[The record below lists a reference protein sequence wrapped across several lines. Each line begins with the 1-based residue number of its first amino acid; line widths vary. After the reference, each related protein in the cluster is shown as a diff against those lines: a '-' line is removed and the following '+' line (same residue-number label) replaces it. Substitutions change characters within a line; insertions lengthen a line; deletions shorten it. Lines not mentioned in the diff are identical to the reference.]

1 MKKVLISIALLCS
14 FNAYGQK
21 FQGLALTPPM
31 GWNSWNTFAC
41 DINENKI
48 HEVADIIVSSGMK
61 NAGYTYVIIDDC
73 WQGGRDSM
81 GFIYPDP
88 AKFPSGMKALAD
100 YVHSKGLKFGIY
112 SDAGDSTCAHYLGS
126 RGHEYQDALTYAKW
140 GVDFLK
146 YDWCKTDSLNAF
158 WAYSTMRDA
167 MYSAKRPV
175 LFDLCEWGNN
185 SPWLWGKDIG
195 HAWRIAG
202 DIAPCFDCEIN
213 HGTYSDFGV
222 MRIVYIREGI
232 RAYSGPDHWNDFDMM
247 EVGNGMTTSEDR
259 AHFSMWC
266 MLASPLIAGND
277 IRYMSDETKKILTNR
292 EVIAINQDSLGI
304 QGFRYTVKDSIEIWA
319 KPLMHGSWAI
329 CFLNRSMKP
338 QKVEFDWSKN
348 IIIDDFAKRELNT
361 AKTKYKIR
369 NLWTKKNIGT
379 TGKQIV
385 GEIPSHD
392 VLMLRLSE

>member
-1 MKKVLISIALLCS
+1 
-14 FNAYGQK
+14 
-21 FQGLALTPPM
+21 
-31 GWNSWNTFAC
+31 
-41 DINENKI
+41 
-48 HEVADIIVSSGMK
+48 
-61 NAGYTYVIIDDC
+61 
-73 WQGGRDSM
+73 
-81 GFIYPDP
+81 
-88 AKFPSGMKALAD
+88 
-100 YVHSKGLKFGIY
+100 
-112 SDAGDSTCAHYLGS
+112 
-126 RGHEYQDALTYAKW
+126 
-140 GVDFLK
+140 
-146 YDWCKTDSLNAF
+146 
-158 WAYSTMRDA
+158 
-167 MYSAKRPV
+167 
-175 LFDLCEWGNN
+175 
-185 SPWLWGKDIG
+185 
-195 HAWRIAG
+195 
-202 DIAPCFDCEIN
+202 
-213 HGTYSDFGV
+213 
-222 MRIVYIREGI
+222 
-232 RAYSGPDHWNDFDMM
+232 MM